1 MRKYSVDVFFA
12 KMYYAGETSVAID
25 LNDPLK
31 PDNEVYDRLAE
42 CLDTDAKNPEF
53 DADFATLEIP
63 QSIVER
69 IQREAIAEYRRK
81 QE

>member
-42 CLDTDAKNPEF
+42 CLDTDANNPEF

-63 QSIVER
+63 ESIVER

-81 QE
+81 